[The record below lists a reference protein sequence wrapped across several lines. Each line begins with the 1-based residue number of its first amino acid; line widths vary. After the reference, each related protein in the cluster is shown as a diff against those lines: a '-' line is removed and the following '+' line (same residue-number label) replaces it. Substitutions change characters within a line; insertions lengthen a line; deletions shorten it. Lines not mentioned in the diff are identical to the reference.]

1 MQFFMVLSL
10 ALLSFAI
17 KANGLAIE
25 PMSIIVT
32 KNNVSNVIF
41 YNETNE
47 DYILHSRVT
56 YNSAIENKC
65 RDAPFLVN
73 PPIRL
78 AKQNTQTNLGVI
90 YLGRKKE
97 CEVNDLY
104 FLSVSAIPKRDNYQ
118 NGTIDVP
125 IVLTQNIPIVFNQ

>member
-1 MQFFMVLSL
+1 MRFFMMLYLV
-10 ALLSFAI
+10 LLSFAI

-25 PMSIIVT
+25 PMSITVT
-32 KNNVSNVIF
+32 KNKVSNVIF

-56 YNSAIENKC
+56 YDAAVEDKC

-118 NGTIDVP
+118 NVTIDVP
-125 IVLTQNIPIVFNQ
+125 IVVTQNMPIVFN

>member
-1 MQFFMVLSL
+1 
-10 ALLSFAI
+10 
-17 KANGLAIE
+17 
-25 PMSIIVT
+25 
-32 KNNVSNVIF
+32 
-41 YNETNE
+41 
-47 DYILHSRVT
+47 
-56 YNSAIENKC
+56 
-65 RDAPFLVN
+65 LVN

-118 NGTIDVP
+118 NVTIDVP
-125 IVLTQNIPIVFNQ
+125 IVVTQNMPIVFN

>member
-1 MQFFMVLSL
+1 MRFFMMLSL
-10 ALLSFAI
+10 VLLPFSI

-32 KNNVSNVIF
+32 KNNISNVIF
-41 YNETNE
+41 YNETND

-56 YNSAIENKC
+56 YDSAIEDKC
-65 RDAPFLVN
+65 KDAPFLVN

-78 AKQNTQTNLGVI
+78 AKKNTQTNLGVI
-90 YLGRKKE
+90 YLGVHKE

-104 FLSVSAIPKRDNYQ
+104 FLSVSAIPKRNSYQ

-125 IVLTQNIPIVFNQ
+125 IVLTQNMPIVFN

>member
-1 MQFFMVLSL
+1 MRFFMMLYLV
-10 ALLSFAI
+10 LLSFAI

-25 PMSIIVT
+25 PMSITVT

-47 DYILHSRVT
+47 DYILHSRIT
-56 YNSAIENKC
+56 YDAAVEDKC

-118 NGTIDVP
+118 NVTIDVP
-125 IVLTQNIPIVFNQ
+125 IVVTQNMPIVFN

>member
-1 MQFFMVLSL
+1 MRFFMMLYLV
-10 ALLSFAI
+10 LLSFAI

-25 PMSIIVT
+25 PMSITVT

-41 YNETNE
+41 YNETND

-56 YNSAIENKC
+56 YDAAVEDKC

-118 NGTIDVP
+118 NVTIDVP
-125 IVLTQNIPIVFNQ
+125 IVVTQNMPIVFN

>member
-1 MQFFMVLSL
+1 
-10 ALLSFAI
+10 
-17 KANGLAIE
+17 
-25 PMSIIVT
+25 MSITVT

-56 YNSAIENKC
+56 YDAAVEDKC

-118 NGTIDVP
+118 NVTIDVP
-125 IVLTQNIPIVFNQ
+125 IVVTQNMPIVFN